1 MKTLW
6 KKALSLTLAFIMVF
20 QLLPTMPIV
29 ARAEGVGLTGKEL
42 DEARRNGLVEQF
54 ISQPEQQEYTA
65 EDVLGEVQELR
76 QADVKH
82 FTLSNGNT
90 LAVTYGY
97 PVHVQAEDGSFQD
110 IDNRLALYNADGTLS
125 EKEPDALLKVW
136 LEEQKALAEQE
147 EKNEASEP
155 DPVEDPVIQE
165 SPSEEPVVEEQPEPK
180 EDDPENSEE
189 PGVPGEEPPAEE
201 SGEESSEP
209 SDEEPPA
216 EADPSEEAPN
226 EESGETPTEQELD
239 TPDVEPGEP
248 DNPADDSTEEP
259 SPEVIVQ
266 EESTQAETAEAEHG
280 LGPVPEDLPVKIPG
294 PDDSRYYSNTNG
306 IANIS
311 FAVLSSADQMVRFS
325 YGDYSVCMTPQVLVS
340 ALKPGEIVS
349 PAVGRIDAMDED
361 RGKENSLESAILPHN
376 IRSSLTYEDVFRQT
390 DLQYILTETA
400 LKENIVVKERGDS
413 YVYTF
418 LLETNGLYPVL
429 TENGSI
435 ELLDEEGNCV
445 MWIPAGY
452 MTDAKGEESASVRYE
467 LWQRGTQTYLS
478 VLPDSEWINA
488 EERTFPVTIDPT
500 VMINWDTSIEISTI
514 SKANPDT
521 AHNNLPYP
529 TGTNYDSRQMGY
541 VGHHNGSLGKVRSL
555 VHVGTLPTIPENS
568 TIIKSYFKLR
578 VFRFFW
584 WDRLSMDIEAYALTS
599 NQESN
604 GSWCKYH
611 TWNDCPALSD
621 YVLDFHPVW
630 NSFNEYGDPSEY
642 NYFRLDVTRE
652 TINWYNDPST
662 NYGICLKAVDEDT
675 MSNGWFG
682 YALIPSIDVGY
693 ANIQRPFFIVE
704 YRNTAGLEERLSY
717 QNQNIGRAG
726 TAYVGDYTAQLTLV
740 KGDAGAASTVN
751 PVSVEHVYNS
761 AYCAGEYGET
771 IPYCT
776 DLYSNMKLGRGW
788 KLNYQQ
794 SVTQMNSEYLVYA
807 DADGSLLYFNGSGTT
822 YHDEDGLGLTITVSG
837 SNYTMTDRSDNTT
850 YFENGLLSYS
860 QSANGNRVT
869 VVRNNDGQITSITRT
884 NNGASEE
891 TVAALSYDENGFLTG
906 ITNSAG
912 KTTSYGYDSMGCLTT
927 VTHPDGTSASY
938 TYDAAGRM
946 LSASDNEALYSVSY
960 SYNSNTGK
968 ITGFSEAANGISGG
982 SVSVDNSQNGVKTYR
997 SSGPDMTLNTN
1008 DDLLTTCV
1016 FDYWGRTINS
1026 YTTNV
1031 EQDSLYGVSA
1041 AKYTANSGTSA
1052 KNNRLLVSSTAGV
1065 QYPNMLADPGAE
1077 SMSSIGTGTSPWNA
1091 TGTASVE
1098 TGTKRTGAKALKLTG
1113 NGSIKQSVTGLD
1125 AGAWYV
1131 LSAYVYIGDT
1141 TSFTTGGGVYMAAG
1155 AAQGEPIFWK
1165 TDGIGDGWER
1175 IYVAVQADGSGNITL
1190 AATASGMTGSAIFD
1204 DFQVEKTPFGSLGT
1218 PSAASL
1224 IDNGAM
1230 ERSDSWSVWV
1240 SGYHTVGQADG
1251 LDGKGLHI
1259 TGTVD
1264 ECIDV
1269 YQNIRVNQPGTQT
1282 YLFSGWAK
1290 GDSVPMEVTS
1300 SMGPRCFC
1308 LAYQLIYSDDTV
1320 ELKEMNFNV
1329 QTSEWQ
1335 YLVFP
1340 VVPDQPNK
1348 TVETVRIMSSFGR
1361 NPNTVIFDSLTLTR
1375 EDAQTFTYN
1384 ENGDL
1389 TSVVQPGTDTP
1400 TYSYSGADL
1409 ISQVTRGS
1417 GTYNYSYDSRH
1428 NLTGVSNDGLSM
1440 TTTYDS
1446 RGNATGSTLTGTG
1459 TSLQVSTSATYDTA
1473 GDRVLS
1479 ETDARSNSV
1488 TYEYSTSVSQMM
1500 GKPTKTTDAMGTSG
1514 TSNFSEYNGRITG
1527 TQILD
1532 GTDEEASLAYTYQ
1545 NGYLAGLSRTAEL
1558 PGGGTFTQSY
1568 GMSYNAF
1575 GQTTG
1580 VNVGTVPL
1588 VTYTYRPNGGALL
1601 SMQYGNGDS
1610 VSYGYDKLERVQ
1622 NVYYNGNTE
1631 PALTYGYAANGALGS
1646 LTDHSNN
1653 RRYVYGYDGLDRLLS
1668 MTESYNGSPV
1678 QLYHANYDN
1687 ANRVSG
1693 TTYKV
1698 SPAWNGTLRGPWS
1711 YGYSYSSTN
1720 GSLTGMTLPGGGA
1733 YSYTYDGLRRLDTRG
1748 LTVNNSSFLTREY
1761 AYLAGS
1767 GANDTSTLVSS
1778 LTNKKGNGT
1787 TLNGWTYAYDALGRI
1802 TSISDGTNTWTYTY
1816 DAQGQLLTE
1825 TLGTGDDAQTWTYS
1839 YDTGGNI
1846 RSVTSPGIE
1855 LPDIPNPF
1863 DPGIP
1868 IPPQPNLP
1876 MGSGEGGESS
1886 RIITRPFPNTY
1897 SYDNEQWPDLLT
1909 AYNGHNISYDAIGN
1923 PTTWYDGAIM
1933 TWARGRQLAG
1943 ISATADHDALSFT
1956 YNSEGLRLTKT
1967 VGTGS
1972 SAELH
1977 RYTWQGNKLIAE
1989 SFGTSELE
1997 FFYDESGQPYALL
2010 VRDLSTATP
2019 TEAWYFYVTNLQGD
2033 VVMLLDASGNT
2044 FAEYSYNAWGYVL
2057 NASGSLAEVN
2067 PLRYRGYYYDVE
2079 TGLYYLQSRY
2089 YDPAIGRFIN
2099 ADGYASTGQ
2108 GILGCNMFAYCNNEP
2123 VGYSDPSGNWPQWLD
2138 DFWDKAKELISDVR
2152 DDLVEEKERAKNN
2165 TGTYS
2170 AGFVGSA
2177 GFGAGGSY
2185 SLGLVIDNRGNI
2197 GISPA
2202 YSAGS
2207 SLPSAFFGPFVTLT
2221 NASSIYTLGGDYGST
2236 LIIGGSA
2243 GEVVGPG
2250 VDFLIINDPQKPSGQ
2265 STGMTFQFGITAKVP
2280 VPFEIHTQLS
2290 GGDVLGFNLYDGL
2303 IYVCDLILGE

>member
-20 QLLPTMPIV
+20 QLLPMMPIV
-29 ARAEGVGLTGKEL
+29 ASAEGVGLTGKEL

-65 EDVLGEVQELR
+65 ADVLGEVQELR

-165 SPSEEPVVEEQPEPK
+165 SPSEEPVVEEQPEPT
-180 EDDPENSEE
+180 EDNPESSEE

-201 SGEESSEP
+201 AGEESSEP

-216 EADPSEEAPN
+216 EADPSEEAQN

-248 DNPADDSTEEP
+248 DNPADDSTEEL

-311 FAVLSSADQMVRFS
+311 LAVLSNADQMVRFS

-349 PAVGRIDAMDED
+349 PAVGRIDALEED
-361 RGKENSLESAILPHN
+361 RGEENSLESTISPHN
-376 IRSSLTYEDVFRQT
+376 IRSSLTYQDVFRQT

-435 ELLDEEGNCV
+435 ELLDEEGICV

-452 MTDAKGEESASVRYE
+452 MTDAMGEESAAVRYE
-467 LWQRGTQTYLS
+467 LWQRGMQTYLS
-478 VLPDSEWINA
+478 VLPNSEWINA
-488 EERTFPVTIDPT
+488 EERAFPVTIDPT
-500 VMINWDTSIEISTI
+500 VIINMESSIEISTI
-514 SKANPDT
+514 SEMHPDT
-521 AHNNLPYP
+521 DHDDLPYP
-529 TGTNYDSRQMGY
+529 ENTWEQMGC
-541 VGHHNGSLGKVRSL
+541 VGHHNGSLGNVRSL
-555 VHVGTLPTIPENS
+555 IHVGALPTIPENS
-568 TIIKSYFKLR
+568 TIIKSFFKLY
-578 VFRFFW
+578 VFHYYWRN
-584 WDRLSMDIEAYALTS
+584 RPSIDIEAYALTS

-611 TWNDCPALSD
+611 TWNDCPARSD

-662 NYGICLKAVDEDT
+662 NYGICLKAIDEESISQD
-675 MSNGWFG
+675 GYG
-682 YALIPSIDVGY
+682 YALISSSDEISNV
-693 ANIQRPFFIVE
+693 NTKRPFFIVE

-717 QNQNIGRAG
+717 QSQNIGRAG

-751 PVSVEHVYNS
+751 PVSVEHIYNS
-761 AYCAGEYGET
+761 AYCAREYSET
-771 IPYCT
+771 IPPSEET
-776 DLYSNMKLGRGW
+776 EPPSQPLYNNMKLGGGW

-794 SVTQMNSEYLVYA
+794 TITRKNNEYLVYA
-807 DADGSLLYFNGSGTT
+807 DADGSLLYFKGSGNT
-822 YHDEDGLGLTITVSG
+822 YHDEDGLGLTITVDG
-837 SNYTMTDRSDNTT
+837 SNFTMTDRSDNTT
-850 YFENGLLSYS
+850 YFENGLLNYS

-891 TVAALSYDENGFLTG
+891 TVATLSYDENGFLTG

-912 KTTSYGYDSMGCLTT
+912 KTTSYSYDSMGCLTT

-946 LSASDNEALYSVSY
+946 LSASDNEALYSISY

-968 ITGFSEAANGISGG
+968 IAGFSEAVNGISGG

-1308 LAYQLIYSDDTV
+1308 LAYQLIYTDDTV

-1340 VVPDQPNK
+1340 IVPDQPNK
-1348 TVETVRIMSSFGR
+1348 TIETVRIMSSFGR
-1361 NPNTVIFDSLTLTR
+1361 NPNTVVFDNLTLTR

-1417 GTYNYSYDSRH
+1417 GTYDYSYDSRH

-1488 TYEYSTSVSQMM
+1488 TYEYGSAVSQMM
-1500 GKPTKTTDAMGTSG
+1500 GKPTKTTDPRGTSG
-1514 TSNFSEYNGRITG
+1514 TSSFNENNGRITG

-1545 NGYLAGLSRTAEL
+1545 NGYLAGLTRTAEL

-1580 VNVGTVPL
+1580 VNVGTIPL
-1588 VTYTYRPNGGALL
+1588 VSYTYRPNGGALL

-1646 LTDHSNN
+1646 LTDHSND
-1653 RRYVYGYDGLDRLLS
+1653 RRYVYSYDGLDRLLS

-1698 SPAWNGTLRGPWS
+1698 SPAWNGTLREPWS

-1720 GSLTGMTLPGGGA
+1720 GSLTGMTLPGGGT
-1733 YSYTYDGLRRLDTRG
+1733 YSYTYDGLRRLDTRS

-1767 GANDTSTLVSS
+1767 GANDTTTLVGS

-1787 TLNGWTYAYDALGRI
+1787 TLNSWTYSYDAAGRI
-1802 TSISDGTNTWTYTY
+1802 TSIADGTNTWTYTY

-2044 FAEYSYNAWGYVL
+2044 FAEYSYNAWGNVL

-2079 TGLYYLQSRY
+2079 SGLYYVSSRY
-2089 YDPAIGRFIN
+2089 YDPEICRWIN
-2099 ADGYASTGQ
+2099 ADSFASTGQ
-2108 GILGCNMFAYCNNEP
+2108 GIVGCNMFAYCLNNP
-2123 VGYSDPSGNWPQWLD
+2123 TNLI
-2138 DFWDKAKELISDVR
+2138 DKTGHDAGTLAAEW
-2152 DDLVEEKERAKNN
+2152 
-2165 TGTYS
+2165 GTYMWWLTLVD
-2170 AGFVGSA
+2170 GPLPIGDILYY
-2177 GFGAGGSY
+2177 GG
-2185 SLGLVIDNRGNI
+2185 LLV
-2197 GISPA
+2197 
-2202 YSAGS
+2202 
-2207 SLPSAFFGPFVTLT
+2207 
-2221 NASSIYTLGGDYGST
+2221 LGGLALTGLDYVASNPPIVFAAEEPETPDVEYPGDDPTKAPEGTEWKGKGEPGSKEGNYYNPET
-2236 LIIGGSA
+2236 GESWHPDLDHPESIGPHWDYNYKGS
-2243 GEVVGPG
+2243 GSKGWRVFPDGRIV
-2250 VDFLIINDPQKPSGQ
+2250 
-2265 STGMTFQFGITAKVP
+2265 AK
-2280 VPFEIHTQLS
+2280 FIEMIS
-2290 GGDVLGFNLYDGL
+2290 
-2303 IYVCDLILGE
+2303 